1 MAQYQALSTLKTEDE
16 LAAFGDALKDRFGS
30 LPEPTLALFESVR
43 FKWLGAAL
51 GFEKIVFKKQKCICT
66 FEASPESDFYQT
78 PAFQYMLGKLGS
90 LGKAQLKEKTTK
102 EKHKLVLVIND
113 VAAIENAIA
122 LLQKLQMPKV
132 A

>member
-1 MAQYQALSTLKTEDE
+1 M
-16 LAAFGDALKDRFGS
+16 
-30 LPEPTLALFESVR
+30 PEPTLALFESVR

-78 PAFQYMLGKLGS
+78 ASFQYMLGKLGS

-102 EKHKLVLVIND
+102 EKHKLVLVINGID
-113 VAAIENAIA
+113 SIENAIA
-122 LLQKLQMPKV
+122 VLQKLQVPTI